1 MDQNGLKAA
10 PNGVK
15 TASNGI
21 ERHRT
26 ASNGF

>member
-26 ASNGF
+26 ASDGV